1 MLELVKTHL
10 DELDL
15 TKESDRAY
23 LDGIVVKHCIDNK
36 LNHEFGSELIYE
48 AFNTIARERNRDGDI
63 KGSLEF
69 LKLALEHI
77 KEWQFRVEKFQ
88 GDMQVTILS
97 ELYINICN
105 AQLFLEQF
113 DDVQKSAQK
122 AIEISE

>member
-1 MLELVKTHL
+1 MENLEEFMNQLLELIKNLITR
-10 DELDL
+10 LDL
-15 TKESDRAY
+15 SKESDREY
-23 LDGIVVKHCIDNK
+23 LDDLVLKFCADRR
-36 LNHEFGSELIYE
+36 LNQELGSELIYE
-48 AFNTIARERNRDGDI
+48 AFNTIARERNQYGDI

-105 AQLFLEQF
+105 A
-113 DDVQKSAQK
+113 
-122 AIEISE
+122 